1 MRVPIQIP
9 LRILSVPRRVIQLQ
23 ETVPE
28 PPKPLWFRAGLVREY
43 SLNVFIFRQDRL
55 LCNEGAWSCQQ
66 KVTKLG
72 LDFCHQIV
80 DNTSMANRIKEWRLR
95 RGLSMQA
102 LAERV
107 GTSRQQIHK
116 LERGERRLTEDWMRR
131 VAGILECE
139 PAELLSPGVETR
151 VGFGAQALAEAR
163 DSGGFGGAQPLSFDR
178 NDPMPV
184 YASAQ
189 GGPDGTLLAYEP
201 IEFVDRPEPLFGVR
215 NAFAMYVVSDSMEPK
230 YSQGALLLIHPGR
243 PVRQNDYVLIVK
255 QAEDGDHSAMVK
267 QLVRMEDDRLV
278 VRQLNPPDEFEID
291 RRTISSVSLVIGS
304 YEAR

>member
-1 MRVPIQIP
+1 
-9 LRILSVPRRVIQLQ
+9 
-23 ETVPE
+23 
-28 PPKPLWFRAGLVREY
+28 
-43 SLNVFIFRQDRL
+43 
-55 LCNEGAWSCQQ
+55 
-66 KVTKLG
+66 
-72 LDFCHQIV
+72 
-80 DNTSMANRIKEWRLR
+80 MANRIKEWRLE

-131 VAGILECE
+131 IAVILDCA
-139 PAELLSPGVETR
+139 PADLLSARADAPGGSGASSRSARPAGVEI
-151 VGFGAQALAEAR
+151 GDMQ
-163 DSGGFGGAQPLSFDR
+163 SISFDR
-178 NDPMPV
+178 DDPIPV

-189 GGPDGTLLAYEP
+189 GGPDGTLMAYEP

-255 QAEDGDHSAMVK
+255 QAEDGEHSAMVK
-267 QLVRMEDDRLV
+267 QLVRTETHRLV
-278 VRQLNPPDEFEID
+278 VRQFNPPREFELD
-291 RRTISSVSLVIGS
+291 RKDITSVSLVIGS

>member
-1 MRVPIQIP
+1 MC
-9 LRILSVPRRVIQLQ
+9 
-23 ETVPE
+23 
-28 PPKPLWFRAGLVREY
+28 G
-43 SLNVFIFRQDRL
+43 
-55 LCNEGAWSCQQ
+55 
-66 KVTKLG
+66 
-72 LDFCHQIV
+72 
-80 DNTSMANRIKEWRLR
+80 MANRIKEWRLR

-139 PAELLSPGVETR
+139 PADLMSQSVNVRNGRAMQSLGEAPA
-151 VGFGAQALAEAR
+151 GATMGNL
-163 DSGGFGGAQPLSFDR
+163 QPVSFDR
-178 NDPMPV
+178 DDPIPV

-255 QAEDGDHSAMVK
+255 QAEDGEHSAMVK
-267 QLVRMEDDRLV
+267 QLVRMENDRLV
-278 VRQLNPPDEFEID
+278 VRQLNPPREFEID
-291 RRTISSVSLVIGS
+291 RQTISSVSLVIGS